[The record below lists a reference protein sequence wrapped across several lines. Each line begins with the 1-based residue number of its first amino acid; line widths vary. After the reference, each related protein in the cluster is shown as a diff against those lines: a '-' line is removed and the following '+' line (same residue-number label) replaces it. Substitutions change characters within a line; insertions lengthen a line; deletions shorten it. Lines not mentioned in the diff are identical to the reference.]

1 MWITTVIHHGG
12 LSSGGPD
19 WTCQPAP
26 GGKDSCCSP
35 VFPGT
40 RPTRRQ
46 REAPNVTYSCSQT
59 IPLQESGQTQTGS
72 GPTKVG
78 GREDGAVSP
87 KATER
92 IPGQLL
98 VSEDLPLSPILQT
111 RMRNLARSFVLV
123 HLQGVAEYGS
133 GIWFSRGN
141 GRSLMSCWKEGR
153 QFEE

>member
-1 MWITTVIHHGG
+1 MWITTVIHRGG

-98 VSEDLPLSPILQT
+98 VSEDFPPEPHFANKDEKPSKKLCFSSPA
-111 RMRNLARSFVLV
+111 RCGRVWEWNLVQ
-123 HLQGVAEYGS
+123 QGERKVFDE
-133 GIWFSRGN
+133 
-141 GRSLMSCWKEGR
+141 LLEGG
-153 QFEE
+153 ETV